1 MKLNKETR
9 TIGIYLFV
17 FVYII
22 LVADAFFVTGLLDS
36 SHLLYWDAGNYYSI
50 RNHGYEDLRFA
61 FFPLF
66 PLMWRISHIGIHG
79 ILLLNMLLFVI
90 PFYYL
95 IRMLRST
102 VTEILIYLTI
112 PGFIFFY
119 LPYTESLFFA
129 TSVIMLAGV
138 RQRNTLL
145 VIIGLFL
152 STLTRPSF
160 TIVFPALLIAELMT
174 GKADRKMALR
184 VALYLGAI
192 LLGILVVGLIQH
204 YYTGRW
210 FEFFTAQKRWGNE
223 LRFPKLPL
231 TSWAGG
237 LIVRLD
243 GVALLLGLAAG
254 LALTLRLLKIP
265 PVKNIKMPGEV
276 ALSLAYLGGITLSV
290 LAFRGGS
297 LFSLNRFILAS
308 PFIIVALDFWFRQ
321 QVRLRTRHLVMGFF
335 LIYAFWLLFGSYT
348 HILSMLRFF
357 LVSLYLVPLLAIR
370 SGNEKVAKG
379 SAILLIA
386 LNLVFQV
393 LLMVRFLSGNW
404 VG

>member
-1 MKLNKETR
+1 
-9 TIGIYLFV
+9 
-17 FVYII
+17 
-22 LVADAFFVTGLLDS
+22 
-36 SHLLYWDAGNYYSI
+36 
-50 RNHGYEDLRFA
+50 
-61 FFPLF
+61 
-66 PLMWRISHIGIHG
+66 
-79 ILLLNMLLFVI
+79 
-90 PFYYL
+90 
-95 IRMLRST
+95 
-102 VTEILIYLTI
+102 
-112 PGFIFFY
+112 
-119 LPYTESLFFA
+119 
-129 TSVIMLAGV
+129 
-138 RQRNTLL
+138 
-145 VIIGLFL
+145 
-152 STLTRPSF
+152 
-160 TIVFPALLIAELMT
+160 
-174 GKADRKMALR
+174 
-184 VALYLGAI
+184 
-192 LLGILVVGLIQH
+192 
-204 YYTGRW
+204 
-210 FEFFTAQKRWGNE
+210 
-223 LRFPKLPL
+223 
-231 TSWAGG
+231 
-237 LIVRLD
+237 
-243 GVALLLGLAAG
+243 VALLLGLAAG